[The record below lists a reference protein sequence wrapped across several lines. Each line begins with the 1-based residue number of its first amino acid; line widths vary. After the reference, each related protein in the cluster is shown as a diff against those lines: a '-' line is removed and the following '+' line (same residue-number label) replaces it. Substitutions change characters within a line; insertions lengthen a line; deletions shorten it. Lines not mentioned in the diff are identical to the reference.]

1 MSVNLSTCEINGLT
15 KTLQSQRNLWQGSG
29 FSEKQIAIIESAT
42 RIFLEHGYRNAS
54 MDIIAREANVSK
66 QTIYNQ
72 YGSKETLFSIVIT
85 RNCQDMLSA
94 MLESEQARYNVKD
107 TLHNFATTLLGI
119 LLEPSMLAL
128 HKLII
133 AESSRFPEA
142 GEIYYRD
149 GPERGNRRLAEYL
162 RQQCELGHLKID
174 DPLLAARQF
183 TGALIS
189 YLRTR
194 ALALNSTVKTRDI
207 KKVIDYTVNCFMAMH
222 GVPKKR

>member
-1 MSVNLSTCEINGLT
+1 
-15 KTLQSQRNLWQGSG
+15 
-29 FSEKQIAIIESAT
+29 
-42 RIFLEHGYRNAS
+42 

-72 YGSKETLFSIVIT
+72 YGSKEALFSAVIT
-85 RNCQDMLSA
+85 RNCQEMLAA
-94 MLESEQARYNVKD
+94 MLETEQARYNVRD
-107 TLHNFATTLLGI
+107 TLHDFATTLLGI
-119 LLEPSMLAL
+119 LLEPSMLSL

-133 AESSRFPEA
+133 AESSRFPEV

-174 DPLLAARQF
+174 DHLLAARQF

-194 ALALNSTVKTRDI
+194 ALALNSNVSTRDV
-207 KKVIDYTVNCFMAMH
+207 KKVIDYTVSCFMAMH
-222 GVPKKR
+222 GAPKNR